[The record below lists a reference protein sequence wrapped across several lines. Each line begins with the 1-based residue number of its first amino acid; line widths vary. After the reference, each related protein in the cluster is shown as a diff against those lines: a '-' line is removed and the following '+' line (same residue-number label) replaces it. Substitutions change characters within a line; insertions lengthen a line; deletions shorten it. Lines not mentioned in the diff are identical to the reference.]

1 MYLNQSRL
9 RKVFILEKITY
20 NSWSNNYKTPFG
32 ALKVDSQVV
41 FTINCQLPAIH
52 AVYLMIHKDFGQ
64 SFQIEME
71 AVKEGNYQT
80 TFELSEGSGLYFYY
94 FKIDYPLNNHVETLY
109 YGNNRYQLGGLG
121 ETYYEIEDI
130 KQYQLT
136 SYLYDDPAPEWYRSG
151 VAYQIFVDRFYN
163 GNEKGIVSHPK
174 KNSFIYASPEDDPV
188 YLKDEI
194 GDIMRWEFFGGNLK
208 GIIQKL
214 PYLANLGITILY
226 LNPIFEARSNHK
238 YDTGDF
244 LKIDPM
250 FGDEAIFKE
259 LIEQARTL
267 GIHIILDGV
276 FNHTGADSRYFN
288 RYGTYDDLGAYQS
301 RESEYADWYT
311 FDQFPEE
318 YQSWWGIKDV
328 PTLNK
333 ETPAVQNFIYAG
345 KDSVIRTWSKLGL
358 GGWRIDVA
366 DELSD
371 SFLAGIRKALEETI
385 AEPVL
390 IGEVW
395 EDASNKIAY
404 EQRRHYLE
412 GGMLHGAMN
421 YPFREI
427 IIGVL
432 NHTITTKE
440 AALRSMHLKENYPP
454 EAFKNNFNN
463 IGTHDTARILTAV
476 QNNVPALK
484 QALALLFALPGIPCL
499 YYGDE
504 AGVEGG
510 EDPANRKMFPWGRE
524 NKTIQSY
531 AYEWIAL
538 RREEAALQEGDYYAF
553 STRKVLGIVRY
564 LSEEEYLVL
573 LINVSDQEV
582 TFTTKETT
590 ADYSFDIQA
599 FLTKQGL
606 AEKTIPA
613 QGIQVIKKSR

>member
-1 MYLNQSRL
+1 
-9 RKVFILEKITY
+9 
-20 NSWSNNYKTPFG
+20 
-32 ALKVDSQVV
+32 
-41 FTINCQLPAIH
+41 
-52 AVYLMIHKDFGQ
+52 
-64 SFQIEME
+64 
-71 AVKEGNYQT
+71 
-80 TFELSEGSGLYFYY
+80 
-94 FKIDYPLNNHVETLY
+94 
-109 YGNNRYQLGGLG
+109 
-121 ETYYEIEDI
+121 
-130 KQYQLT
+130 
-136 SYLYDDPAPEWYRSG
+136 
-151 VAYQIFVDRFYN
+151 
-163 GNEKGIVSHPK
+163 
-174 KNSFIYASPEDDPV
+174 
-188 YLKDEI
+188 
-194 GDIMRWEFFGGNLK
+194 MRWEFFGGNLK

-259 LIEQARTL
+259 LIEQAQTV

-582 TFTTKETT
+582 TFTTKEIT